1 MEGRG
6 AEEVT
11 VYMLV
16 DVAAEE
22 RSDEVKNE
30 EDGSKVYVVEAAVL
44 GIKLEAEE
52 DSTEVLGSAD
62 VGEVNTE
69 LSVGT
74 TLLDSKIDVDNS
86 GTLVDS
92 EETGTDDTGILFDAT
107 EEASVETS
115 ETTVEDSTELWVTEE
130 GSKITALLEVKAG
143 IEEDPSV
150 IIEEGSDDVMG
161 ITRPV
166 DGSEVPEENDEN
178 TKLSVGE
185 RVPKNDD
192 ASVEDSI
199 EETGLGLV

>member
-1 MEGRG
+1 M
-6 AEEVT
+6 
-11 VYMLV
+11 
-16 DVAAEE
+16 
-22 RSDEVKNE
+22 
-30 EDGSKVYVVEAAVL
+30 
-44 GIKLEAEE
+44 
-52 DSTEVLGSAD
+52 
-62 VGEVNTE
+62 
-69 LSVGT
+69 
-74 TLLDSKIDVDNS
+74 
-86 GTLVDS
+86 
-92 EETGTDDTGILFDAT
+92 
-107 EEASVETS
+107 
-115 ETTVEDSTELWVTEE
+115 EDSTELWVTEE

-161 ITRPV
+161 ITRLV

>member
-1 MEGRG
+1 MTVVVIVMDEMEGRG

-22 RSDEVKNE
+22 GSDEVKNE

-92 EETGTDDTGILFDAT
+92 EETGTDDT
-107 EEASVETS
+107 ETS

-161 ITRPV
+161 ITRLV